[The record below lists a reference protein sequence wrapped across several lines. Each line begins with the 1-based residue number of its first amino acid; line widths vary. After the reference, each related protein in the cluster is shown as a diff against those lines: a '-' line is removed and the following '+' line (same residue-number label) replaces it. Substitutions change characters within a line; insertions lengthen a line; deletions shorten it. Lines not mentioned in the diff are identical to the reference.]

1 MLIHHMQRAANPL
14 VTLTSEEQVMAF
26 LDDDKQTKILED
38 DYSGSLFPKGQGF
51 DDERKMDEL
60 SKMAGFN
67 TRVLAFFYDKNEYK
81 EEIHLLRQAA
91 LYLSNRYNLRIGV
104 VTD

>member
-38 DYSGSLFPKGQGF
+38 DYSGSLCPKG
-51 DDERKMDEL
+51 
-60 SKMAGFN
+60 
-67 TRVLAFFYDKNEYK
+67 
-81 EEIHLLRQAA
+81 
-91 LYLSNRYNLRIGV
+91 
-104 VTD
+104 

>member
-1 MLIHHMQRAANPL
+1 MN
-14 VTLTSEEQVMAF
+14 
-26 LDDDKQTKILED
+26 
-38 DYSGSLFPKGQGF
+38 
-51 DDERKMDEL
+51 EL

-67 TRVLAFFYDKNEYK
+67 TRVLAFFYDKIEYK